1 MDSATVPDVRR
12 RTSAH
17 GLGAERRPGL
27 RTGLPKLQL
36 QLEGPA
42 PGRDLGESR
51 AAAPATP
58 PRLAVPGD
66 LRELSV
72 PQMGLKKIDEQRGKS
87 ACLQSASHKIVAGTQ
102 PSAPAAVRKE
112 HDSGRLRGKSQD
124 ALQCECPFVDRNTRF
139 DGRPNRMHHTIV
151 GREGR
156 FHRPSV
162 RTSTVFCLNS
172 DRASTL
178 YTTRS
183 KNNASAISCLSAT
196 SNQAATPPASNPPAR
211 LRLYAISS

>member
-72 PQMGLKKIDEQRGKS
+72 PQMGLKKIKEQRDKS
-87 ACLQSASHKIVAGTQ
+87 ACLQPASHKIVAGLNRPFPLPCAKSTTAVACGGSPRMPCNASV
-102 PSAPAAVRKE
+102 PSWIVTRDSMADPIGCIIQLWVERDVSIGPA
-112 HDSGRLRGKSQD
+112 SGR
-124 ALQCECPFVDRNTRF
+124 VRF
-139 DGRPNRMHHTIV
+139 
-151 GREGR
+151 
-156 FHRPSV
+156 SV
-162 RTSTVFCLNS
+162 
-172 DRASTL
+172 
-178 YTTRS
+178 
-183 KNNASAISCLSAT
+183 
-196 SNQAATPPASNPPAR
+196 
-211 LRLYAISS
+211 